1 MFLCWVNDTDLIEI
15 VRKFKDYRST
25 DVNSIDMVI
34 IKDVIDSAV
43 SSTSDYICNQSFKK
57 GVFPNS
63 IKLANVIP
71 MFKNGD
77 KHCVDNYRLVSLL
90 PQFSKIL
97 ETHCKTVGSLY
108 QSIWLIE

>member
-43 SSTSDYICNQSFKK
+43 RPLTIFVISPLKK
-57 GVFPNS
+57 VF
-63 IKLANVIP
+63 
-71 MFKNGD
+71 F
-77 KHCVDNYRLVSLL
+77 
-90 PQFSKIL
+90 
-97 ETHCKTVGSLY
+97 
-108 QSIWLIE
+108 LIV